1 MSVLEKL
8 TPPIKPNEYIEKV
21 IIKAI
26 LNEEIQPGSSLP
38 AERTLATR
46 LGVTR
51 PTLREALHRMERDG
65 WISINHGKPTM
76 VNNIWKDGNLN
87 ILSGIMQYGDEL
99 STDIVRNLL
108 IVRSDLA
115 PSYAYYASIND
126 PEMIISHLRSWV
138 SLAEDPKKYASFDWN
153 LHYILT
159 LASGNPI
166 YTLII
171 NGFSQIYLELAEK
184 YFRKPVTRKKSMKFY
199 TNLLELFINGDQD
212 KVYLLTKEIM
222 EESIRLF
229 ELY

>member
-115 PSYAYYASIND
+115 PSYAYYAAIND
-126 PEMIISHLRSWV
+126 PEMIISHLRNWV